1 MKRSIII
8 AIGCFLLT
16 ACTGKA
22 PPPSVCDIAASAA
35 PLCRKERSSE
45 RISEAVSFTFFV
57 DATDSMRGYVLPGAG
72 TSAYQEMLRTLQDAV
87 TQFNQFSDRTY
98 KFGNQAPVPVER
110 RLHVAASSADFYR
123 DVGGYTQVETVLNDR
138 FAPPAANR
146 LTVVITDLFQKDT
159 DVTGLT
165 RRLKTRYFAKGL
177 AVGVVGIKSAFLGRV
192 YDLDSRG
199 STSDVRGSRPVYALV
214 VGTYA
219 NVAHY
224 FDALKKGSTALGRD
238 GRFVIFTG
246 QPFESRPDFFA
257 GNPLLSERGGGLK
270 SMGFLSGEPTYWF
283 RLREATQ
290 SVGFK
295 VCAAGRYR
303 PYVVPFNAGGNWQS
317 SVRLVDA
324 EGRSRLLSLPRPVAV
339 QSDPEACAPGNTEGL
354 GFAVSLDVDGL
365 REPGNYLYV
374 LEYVPTLRND
384 PDWWDAW
391 NTDDAVTQ
399 PLRTLRLRQFLRGLE
414 ATALATDRN
423 QAVVMQ
429 FYVQK

>member
-1 MKRSIII
+1 MKRPIIL
-8 AIGCFLLT
+8 ALGCFLLS

-22 PPPSVCDIAASAA
+22 PPPSVCDLAALAA
-35 PLCRKERSSE
+35 PLCLQERSAE
-45 RISEAVSFTFFV
+45 RISGAVNFAFFV
-57 DATDSMRGYVLPGAG
+57 DGTDSMRGYVLPGAG
-72 TSAYQEMLRTLQDAV
+72 TSAYQELLRTLQDAV
-87 TQFNQFSDRTY
+87 VQFDQYAEKTY
-98 KFGNQAPVPVER
+98 KFGNQTPVVVER
-110 RLHVAASSADFYR
+110 RLHVAAGSADFYR

-138 FAPPAANR
+138 FAPPATNR

-177 AVGVVGIKSAFLGRV
+177 AVGVVGIKTSFLGRV

-214 VGTYA
+214 IGTYA

-224 FDALKKGSTALGRD
+224 FDALKKGSTSLSRD

-246 QPFESRPDFFA
+246 QPFESRPNFFA

-283 RLREATQ
+283 RLREAAQ

-303 PYVVPFNAGGNWQS
+303 PYVVPFSAEGNWQS
-317 SVRLVDA
+317 SVRLVDD
-324 EGRSRLLSLPRPVAV
+324 EGRGRLLALPRPVAV
-339 QSDPEACAPGNTEGL
+339 QSDPEACVPANAEGL

-374 LEYVPTLRND
+374 LEYVPTLRGD
-384 PDWWDAW
+384 PDWWDVW
-391 NTDDAVTQ
+391 STDDAVAQ

-423 QAVVMQ
+423 KPVVMQ